1 MHFDSKKYSFQVISS
16 NSILKEREWV
26 KQNYMYFEN
35 KNCII
40 TISLCSEYASRNKFW
55 MFSKTNVYSFLTWAI
70 LEKFDRFIFNSGSIS
85 YQILNINKPQ
95 SRTSV

>member
-1 MHFDSKKYSFQVISS
+1 MHPGTSFGCLV
-16 NSILKEREWV
+16 
-26 KQNYMYFEN
+26 
-35 KNCII
+35 
-40 TISLCSEYASRNKFW
+40 
-55 MFSKTNVYSFLTWAI
+55 KTNVYAFLTWAI